1 MWTLDDNNME
11 NLLIWLSLFVVFPL
25 FCYGFYMFTE
35 VSIFIWL
42 MISAAAACIMMF
54 VLSPFIMIFCF
65 LIEAV
70 FKLIASIVNFMAR
83 EPSKTR
89 QEQAKS
95 QEIVARHKMYYDTYE
110 KLRSE

>member
-42 MISAAAACIMMF
+42 MISAAATCIVMF
-54 VLSPFIMIFCF
+54 VLSPFIMIASTLLEFMLRLF
-65 LIEAV
+65 VGITLAIIE
-70 FKLIASIVNFMAR
+70 LR
-83 EPSKTR
+83 
-89 QEQAKS
+89 
-95 QEIVARHKMYYDTYE
+95 
-110 KLRSE
+110 KLRNL